1 MKRFA
6 IVVISLLA
14 AGCGGSAYMAPQAA
28 YAPAPSETVAMGAP
42 AADVGFAGHGAQA
55 NYDAEYRFESEEISS
70 GDFEP
75 TSGGMDAPSA
85 PPAKKS
91 EAGPSYARDKPE
103 PKPPAQQ
110 AANAPEPEEPLVVYM
125 GYLKLRVKRLLE
137 AVDEITRIT
146 EEKKGYIESLTAR
159 VIVVRIPATDFDAV
173 MRAFGDVGEI
183 LDRRV
188 KALDVT
194 AQFTDLGARLAVAKE
209 ARDRLLKLLKDMA
222 DVEERL
228 RILQEVKRLSEQI
241 ESIESTLETL
251 QNLVDFFTITI
262 ELEPVLDESAVEVHR
277 SPFPWV
283 RALAAHMPSVFDGCD
298 EVSITLPK
306 GFVLFDKD
314 DSYRAQAAD
323 TTTLRAGR
331 VDNEPRGDN
340 RFWSDAVRHEMEGR
354 DEETVAEGA
363 AGSLAYR
370 VYRSRDVKPRYYLVG
385 VHARG
390 EDLYVVEVF
399 YPSQEAYDAF
409 GKAALA
415 ALATFEV
422 R

>member
-1 MKRFA
+1 
-6 IVVISLLA
+6 
-14 AGCGGSAYMAPQAA
+14 
-28 YAPAPSETVAMGAP
+28 
-42 AADVGFAGHGAQA
+42 
-55 NYDAEYRFESEEISS
+55 
-70 GDFEP
+70 
-75 TSGGMDAPSA
+75 
-85 PPAKKS
+85 
-91 EAGPSYARDKPE
+91 
-103 PKPPAQQ
+103 
-110 AANAPEPEEPLVVYM
+110 
-125 GYLKLRVKRLLE
+125 
-137 AVDEITRIT
+137 
-146 EEKKGYIESLTAR
+146 
-159 VIVVRIPATDFDAV
+159 

-283 RALAAHMPSVFDGCD
+283 RDLVAHMPSITEGRD
-298 EVSITLPK
+298 EISIDLPK

-314 DSYRAQAAD
+314 DVYRAQAAD
-323 TTTLRAGR
+323 TTTIRAGL
-331 VDNEPRGDN
+331 VDNEPRGDSG
-340 RFWSDAVRHEMEGR
+340 FWSDAVRHEMEGR
-354 DEETVAEGA
+354 DEETVAEGT
-363 AGSLAYR
+363 AGKLAYR

-399 YPSQEAYDAF
+399 YPSEESYKAF
-409 GKAALA
+409 GPDVLKS
-415 ALATFEV
+415 LATFEV
-422 R
+422 K